1 MRSGLLGG
9 CGRWWIE
16 KVRVCEG
23 KMLEVSG
30 VGEAKN
36 EFELESEPC

>member
-1 MRSGLLGG
+1 MGFLEDVVVGGLRR
-9 CGRWWIE
+9 CGY
-16 KVRVCEG
+16 VRG